1 MQFRGTVVAVFTA
14 TVIASAMTFAQA
26 PTRVE
31 LKNAQGVSVGTAAI
45 TAKGS
50 GVEIALAVKGLPPGE
65 HAIHFHQTAKCEGPD
80 FTSAGGHFNPA
91 TKKHGLQNPD
101 GHHVGDMTNFTVAA
115 DGTAKVTIS
124 NADAT
129 LGSAAT
135 SLFSN
140 GGTALMIHAGPDDM
154 KTDPAGNAGARIACG
169 VIVK

>member
-1 MQFRGTVVAVFTA
+1 MAVFAAMVT
-14 TVIASAMTFAQA
+14 ASAITFAQA

-31 LKNAQGVSVGTAAI
+31 LKNAQGVAVGTAVVK
-45 TAKGS
+45 AKGS
-50 GVEIALAVKGLPPGE
+50 GVEIALDVKGLPPGE
-65 HAIHFHQTAKCEGPD
+65 HAIHFHQMAKCEGPD

-91 TKKHGLQNPD
+91 MKKHGLQNPD
-101 GHHVGDMTNFTVAA
+101 GHHVGDMNNFTVAA

-129 LGSAAT
+129 LGSDNS

-140 GGTALMIHAGPDDM
+140 GGTALMIHAAADDM
-154 KTDPAGNAGARIACG
+154 KTDPAGNAGARVACG

>member
-1 MQFRGTVVAVFTA
+1 MAIDRG
-14 TVIASAMTFAQA
+14 
-26 PTRVE
+26 
-31 LKNAQGVSVGTAAI
+31 
-45 TAKGS
+45 TAKGTRADQRLRS
-50 GVEIALAVKGLPPGE
+50 DKVAWLI
-65 HAIHFHQTAKCEGPD
+65 
-80 FTSAGGHFNPA
+80 
-91 TKKHGLQNPD
+91 
-101 GHHVGDMTNFTVAA
+101 TVAA

>member
-1 MQFRGTVVAVFTA
+1 MHFRGTVAAVCAATA
-14 TVIASAMTFAQA
+14 IASAMTFAQA

-31 LKNAQGVSVGTAAI
+31 LKNAQGVAVGTAAI

-50 GVEIALAVKGLPPGE
+50 GVEIALDLKGLPPGE

-80 FTSAGGHFNPA
+80 FTSAGGHFNPG

-101 GHHVGDMTNFTVAA
+101 GHHVGDMNNFTVTAA
-115 DGTAKVTIS
+115 GTAKVTIS
-124 NADAT
+124 NTDAT
-129 LGSAAT
+129 LGSDAS

-140 GGTALMIHAGPDDM
+140 GGTALMIHAAADDM
-154 KTDPAGNAGARIACG
+154 KTDPAGNAGPRIACG